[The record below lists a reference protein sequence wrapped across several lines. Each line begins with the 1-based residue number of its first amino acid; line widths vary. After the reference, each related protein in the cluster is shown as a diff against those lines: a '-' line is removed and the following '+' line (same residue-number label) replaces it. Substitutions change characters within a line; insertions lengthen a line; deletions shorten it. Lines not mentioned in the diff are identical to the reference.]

1 MEKTHKYIQSIVNAM
16 KTLHKGK
23 ISFVDKGDNWSVNV
37 EVEWNK
43 RITKTTIKSK
53 KVDLKSDFASC
64 KLSKSNFLTNLS
76 YIFSSYIIS
85 HRSEA
90 YSFSGTKSEYSEAIL
105 MSKATIP
112 LMESKN
118 PVIGLEGKYLIF
130 SGGTRKKDISSLSN
144 IFKLNE
150 VLMKEIDKNK
160 LNK

>member
-1 MEKTHKYIQSIVNAM
+1 M

-43 RITKTTIKSK
+43 KITKTTIKSR

-76 YIFSSYIIS
+76 YIFS

-118 PVIGLEGKYLIF
+118 PVSGLEGKYLIF

-144 IFKLNE
+144 IFILNE
-150 VLMKEIDKNK
+150 VLMKDLDKYK